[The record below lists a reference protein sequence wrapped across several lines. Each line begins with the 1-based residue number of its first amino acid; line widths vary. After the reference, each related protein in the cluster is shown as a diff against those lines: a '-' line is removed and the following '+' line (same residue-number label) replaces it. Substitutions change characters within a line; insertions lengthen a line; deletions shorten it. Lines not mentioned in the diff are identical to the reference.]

1 MRTQHFPI
9 IGGILVL
16 LLFASVKTLAIIPGP
31 NGVISGCFSKDGGAL
46 RILDTALGGCGTNET
61 MLTWNQ
67 PGPQGLAGPAGPQG
81 ATGTTGT
88 AGQPGPVG
96 FEGPAGATGLAGRS
110 GQAGDGGH
118 AWFAMTTSFGGLQD
132 AGQDVLFVTV
142 PAGQYL
148 IKASLS
154 LVNAVDS
161 DQNATCT
168 LTTGAKKES
177 FLGGNGDA
185 ASRLSMALSD
195 VANFDSPKTV
205 TLHCQGF
212 GIIINR
218 GILVAVNAS
227 AVN

>member
-1 MRTQHFPI
+1 MRIQHFPI
-9 IGGILVL
+9 IGGMLVL
-16 LLFASVKTLAIIPGP
+16 LLFVSAETLATIPGP
-31 NGVISGCFSKDGGAL
+31 NGVISGCFGKDGGAL
-46 RILDTALGGCGTNET
+46 RVLDTELGGCDAKET
-61 MLTWNQ
+61 ILTWNQ
-67 PGPQGLAGPAGPQG
+67 PGPQGLGGPSGPQG
-81 ATGTTGT
+81 PTGTTGT

-96 FEGPAGATGLAGRS
+96 GEGPAGGTGLVGPS

-118 AWFAMTTSFGGLQD
+118 AWFALTTSFGGLEN

-148 IKASLS
+148 VKASLS
-154 LVNAVDS
+154 LVNAVNS

-168 LTTGAKKES
+168 LSTRAKQES

-195 VANFDSPKTV
+195 VVNFDSPKTV